1 MQRRDPSQHSWRAL
15 PTRSDTRKGE
25 WGVAR
30 RDRKHSSGRPPR
42 GARQPHPQSRA
53 VDPKHSPWRMAPRVG
68 MGEKRK
74 TRGGGG
80 ELLYS
85 ARACRRADRREERRR
100 GERTAAAAG
109 SQASAS
115 VSTPIHTLPHIPRH
129 TPPHSTHTPDTA
141 GIGKPMLTGFGTPTL
156 TVAPLGRLNPKRRT
170 GTHEACTPIRPLPP
184 LTQKLEMKWLRM
196 AWGRPRGPSGRKRN
210 TKSGRK
216 NTKEHEASV
225 PSRGRQGQYT
235 TREPGPPHMIAR
247 WALAAARAVGS
258 T

>member
-80 ELLYS
+80 NS
-85 ARACRRADRREERRR
+85 C
-100 GERTAAAAG
+100 
-109 SQASAS
+109 
-115 VSTPIHTLPHIPRH
+115 
-129 TPPHSTHTPDTA
+129 TPPEPA
-141 GIGKPMLTGFGTPTL
+141 GEPTEGRSGGEGK
-156 TVAPLGRLNPKRRT
+156 
-170 GTHEACTPIRPLPP
+170 
-184 LTQKLEMKWLRM
+184 
-196 AWGRPRGPSGRKRN
+196 GRPRQLDRKPAPLCPRPYTRSPTYPATHPHIAHTHPTRPALANLCSPASAHLRSPSRLLADSTQKDGRAR
-210 TKSGRK
+210 TRRVRP
-216 NTKEHEASV
+216 SV
-225 PSRGRQGQYT
+225 PSR
-235 TREPGPPHMIAR
+235 P
-247 WALAAARAVGS
+247 
-258 T
+258 

>member
-74 TRGGGG
+74 TRRGGGNSCTPPEPAG
-80 ELLYS
+80 EPTEGRS
-85 ARACRRADRREERRR
+85 G
-100 GERTAAAAG
+100 GEGKGRPRPAG

-115 VSTPIHTLPHIPRH
+115 VSTPIHTLPHIPPH
-129 TPPHSTHTPDTA
+129 KSPHSTHTPDTA

-196 AWGRPRGPSGRKRN
+196 AWGRPSGPSGRKRN

-216 NTKEHEASV
+216 NTEEHEASV